1 MEIDWRRPRNLLLI
15 FGFIFIGG
23 GLYIAASAGMLG
35 NTVDLDTTTTMRALA
50 LASTGWDL
58 GLLIIGT
65 CSIVTAAVLHRKIKE
80 EEMSS

>member
-1 MEIDWRRPRNLLLI
+1 MGIDWRRVRNLLLI
-15 FGFIFIGG
+15 FGLIFIGG
-23 GLYIAASAGMLG
+23 GLYVAVSAGMLG
-35 NTVDLDTTTTMRALA
+35 NTVDLHATTTVRALT

-65 CSIVTAAVLHRKIKE
+65 CSIVTAAVLHRKIRE